1 MGDLNGHVG
10 TNRASF
16 ENCLGYFSIVDINE
30 EGQRIFSVRNG
41 LKVMSTY
48 FQHKDNYKF
57 TWYGWNSTMQSE
69 YNKPPEPRN
78 GASTT
83 NHSNHTTER
92 VQQTTRTTQ
101 RSEYNKPPEP
111 HNGASTTNHM
121 NHTTERVQQ
130 TT

>member
-92 VQQTTRTTQ
+92 VQQTSGDDVDQKCQQHFTKLLKR
-101 RSEYNKPPEP
+101 PLD
-111 HNGASTTNHM
+111 TNS
-121 NHTTERVQQ
+121 VAK
-130 TT
+130 